1 MGNFDERRHSSDTSP
16 EATTMPDLNNL
27 DGEHVDN
34 AGLVPLD
41 QAPRLVVQMIAR
53 FAKGLSE
60 PIVIGENGRPVA
72 ALIPIEDL
80 LRLREYDQQALDPED
95 SFYFELDRR
104 LHLADT
110 EQTVTD
116 LSHLRKV
123 FRAEQRSEISMT
135 GKT

>member
-1 MGNFDERRHSSDTSP
+1 M
-16 EATTMPDLNNL
+16 
-27 DGEHVDN
+27 
-34 AGLVPLD
+34 
-41 QAPRLVVQMIAR
+41 
-53 FAKGLSE
+53 
-60 PIVIGENGRPVA
+60 
-72 ALIPIEDL
+72 IPIEDL